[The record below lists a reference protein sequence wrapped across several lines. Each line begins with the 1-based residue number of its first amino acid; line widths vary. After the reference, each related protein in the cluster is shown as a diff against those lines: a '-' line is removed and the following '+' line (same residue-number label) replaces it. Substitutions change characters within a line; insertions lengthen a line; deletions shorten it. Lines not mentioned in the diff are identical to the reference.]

1 MKEMRRILII
11 FTTLLLFSNCG
22 KEREEIIPNVSFYV
36 KVDLTDPKYSSENT
50 FIVYSD
56 IYGNRAGISGVVVY
70 RLSSETFYAFDLM
83 CPKEKQMGL
92 SVNLLDDITCECPRC
107 KSQFL
112 IATPYGDVIS
122 GPAPWP
128 LKSYKTSVS
137 AGGTIL
143 NIWN

>member
-1 MKEMRRILII
+1 MKEMRRILGVFIM
-11 FTTLLLFSNCG
+11 LLLFTTCG
-22 KEREEIIPNVSFYV
+22 KDREEIIPNVSFYV

-50 FIVYSD
+50 FIVHND
-56 IYGNRAGISGVVVY
+56 IYGNMAGISGVVVY
-70 RLSSETFYAFDLM
+70 RLSSDTFYAFDLM
-83 CPKEKQMGL
+83 CTKEKQVGI
-92 SVNLLDDITCECPRC
+92 SVDLKDDITCECPHC

-128 LKSYKTSVS
+128 LKSYKTSVT